1 MIIQLSE
8 ELKPIVAPIRAA
20 VREVQRGREARAKIR
35 RSRTHGSVRVPA
47 VLRQRSGD
55 LESKTVTLMEAYKLE
70 DEVTL
75 HRREEEK
82 LGELVRRTVGERE
95 EPGTNWS
102 GLYELSGTSCRLN
115 Q

>member
-1 MIIQLSE
+1 
-8 ELKPIVAPIRAA
+8 
-20 VREVQRGREARAKIR
+20 
-35 RSRTHGSVRVPA
+35 
-47 VLRQRSGD
+47 
-55 LESKTVTLMEAYKLE
+55 MEAYKLE